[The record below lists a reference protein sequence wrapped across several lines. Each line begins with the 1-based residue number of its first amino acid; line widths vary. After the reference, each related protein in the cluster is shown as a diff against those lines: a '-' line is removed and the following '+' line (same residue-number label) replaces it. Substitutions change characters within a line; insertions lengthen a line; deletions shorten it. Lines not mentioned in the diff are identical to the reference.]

1 MTRFSTEKLTLGQ
14 AVALIVLLV
23 LLCGGLIAFKAWL
36 LTLVLGWFGVTA
48 FGFWK
53 AVVAVLLLDLLLAS
67 ARSSK

>member
-1 MTRFSTEKLTLGQ
+1 MTRFSTDGLTPRQ
-14 AVALIVLLV
+14 AVALIVFLV
-23 LLCGGLIAFKAWL
+23 LLCGGVVAFKAWL
-36 LTLVLGWFGVTA
+36 LTLVLGWIGVIA